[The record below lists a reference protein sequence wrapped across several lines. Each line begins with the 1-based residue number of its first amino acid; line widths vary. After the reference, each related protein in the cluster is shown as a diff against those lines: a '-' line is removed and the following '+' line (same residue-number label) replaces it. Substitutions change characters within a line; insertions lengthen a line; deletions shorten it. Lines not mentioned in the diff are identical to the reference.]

1 MTPAS
6 TQYDQTLPTLQAD
19 GTPPE
24 SRITSAA
31 GCRNLVLQ
39 WIHNDNQGRGKKRSK
54 VDGLVQG
61 NLPRRRSEL
70 IAEGRSEATN
80 VNWRSAKSFEEQAKA
95 AFYDLFREG
104 ETFTTIKLK
113 GRDPE
118 TAMEWSGVV
127 NEEFQDLQDKDESWD
142 GVYQNSNRETVRF
155 GAGPLLFADKLD
167 WHLKNV
173 PFRYLQVP
181 EDASSLT
188 GEWECAAVLQD
199 YRPHQ
204 LYDYIRNSKSAED
217 SGWDVTATRQAIIN
231 AAPIMEGTANTT
243 MSWEWI
249 QQQLK
254 QDSYSF
260 SSRSKVIQAVHF
272 FAREFPLKGQPEGK
286 ISHVIFVLSP
296 GAQGFSQTAPSGA
309 EPFLYKDLRCYDKWT
324 QCIHPMYYAQG
335 EGGTH
340 YGVSGQGV
348 EMYGSLSAQ
357 NRLINNA
364 CDKALS
370 PKIMFRP
377 TSASGKQKA
386 LPVRMGDYQI
396 LPDNWDMQQVSVG
409 SMIEDQVVMNREI
422 TQMLS
427 ANLSSYRQNLESPK
441 SGNPITAKEAGI
453 RANDQA
459 RLGKTQLVRY
469 YEQLDWLYE
478 ERYRRACNPKLLESD
493 RGGKEA
499 LEFQRKCKERGVPVE
514 ELLRYRSVKATRVTG
529 QGSPYLRQ
537 ESLTATLAMV
547 GGRLPEDGL
556 ENLTRDLIAAQH
568 GQYLV
573 QRYFPRN
580 QTSRNIQDQMVMA
593 ALQVASMKDG
603 VKAVWSPSQ
612 NPMVFAQAFLAAGS
626 QALAS
631 LQQVPPE
638 GAMEASVNALSFL
651 SLIGP
656 AIAVHLQR
664 LAQDPLR
671 KPAVELL
678 NKQLQDLGAA
688 TDKLRAHVEQAMKK
702 QAQEKAQLQQQ
713 RAEQDSKAMLDR
725 QKAAAQAQLK
735 QEKFQVD
742 ASLKTAKAGQD
753 MQIQRDA
760 HNQRLALDD
769 SKTAS
774 EITRENARLQ
784 HEMNQESKED

>member
-1 MTPAS
+1 MKPNESPAN
-6 TQYDQTLPTLQAD
+6 TQYDPSLPTLTPE

-24 SRITSAA
+24 SRISNAE

-39 WIHNDNQGRGKKRSK
+39 WIANDNQGRSKKRGL

-61 NLPRRRSEL
+61 NPPDRRSKL
-70 IAEGRSEATN
+70 IREGRGDAYN
-80 VNWRSAKSFEEQAKA
+80 VNWRTAESYEEQAKG
-95 AFYDLFREG
+95 AFYDIFREG
-104 ETFTTIKLK
+104 ETFTTILLQ

-118 TAMEWSGVV
+118 TAMEWSGVA
-127 NEEFQDLQDKDESWD
+127 NEEFQYLQEKDQSWD
-142 GVYQNSNRETVRF
+142 GTMQNSQRETVRF
-155 GAGPLLFADKLD
+155 GAGPLLFADELD

-173 PFRYLQVP
+173 LFRYLQVP

-188 GEWECAAVLQD
+188 TEWECASVVCD

-204 LYDYIRNSKSAED
+204 LYDYIRNPKAAD
-217 SGWDVTATRQAIIN
+217 DYGWDVEATKQAIIN
-231 AAPIMEGTANTT
+231 AAPISEGSPSTAV
-243 MSWEWI
+243 SWEWI

-260 SSRSKVIQAVHF
+260 SARSKVIQAVHF
-272 FAREFPLKGQPEGK
+272 FAREFPLKGQANGK

-296 GAQGFSQTAPSGA
+296 GAQGFAKPTSDGA
-309 EPFLYKDLRCYDKWT
+309 ERFLYKKLRCYEKWT

-340 YGVSGQGV
+340 YGVTGQGV
-348 EMYGSLSAQ
+348 RMYGALKSQ
-357 NRLINNA
+357 NQLLNNA
-364 CDKALS
+364 CDKASS

-396 LPDNWDMQQVSVG
+396 LPDNWEMQQVSIG

-422 TQMLS
+422 NQLLS
-427 ANLSSYRQNLESPK
+427 ANLSSYRQNLEAPK
-441 SGNPITAKEAGI
+441 TGNPITAKEAGI
-453 RANDQA
+453 RAQDQA

-478 ERYRRACNPKLLESD
+478 ERYRRACNPKLTESD
-493 RGGKEA
+493 QGGKEA
-499 LEFQRKCKERGVPVE
+499 LEFQKKCKERGVPVA
-514 ELLRYRSVKATRVTG
+514 ELLRYCSVKATRVTG

-537 ESLTATLAMV
+537 ESLTATLGMV

-580 QTSRNIQDQMVMA
+580 QTSRNIQDQLVMA
-593 ALQVASMKDG
+593 TLQVASMKDG
-603 VKAVWSPSQ
+603 IPPVISPSQ
-612 NPMVFAQAFLAAGS
+612 NPMLFAQTFLQAGA

-638 GAMEASVNALSFL
+638 GLLEASMNALGFL
-651 SLIGP
+651 DLAGP
-656 AIAVHLQR
+656 AIAAHLSR
-664 LAQDPLR
+664 LGQDPIR
-671 KPAVELL
+671 QQAVKLL
-678 NKQLQDLGAA
+678 TEQFKQLSQA
-688 TDKLRAHVEQAMKK
+688 TDQLRAKVQQAMKTQQEEK
-702 QAQEKAQLQQQ
+702 MKLAQERQ
-713 RAEQDSKAMLDR
+713 EQDSKASLDR
-725 QKAAAQAQLK
+725 AKAAAQAQLK
-735 QEKFQVD
+735 RDKFEVD
-742 ASLKTAKAGQD
+742 SGIKTAKSRQD
-753 MQIQRDA
+753 MT
-760 HNQRLALDD
+760 LADLT
-769 SKTAS
+769 TAS
-774 EITRENARLQ
+774 ELTRENARFRQ
-784 HEMNQESKED
+784 DMANDSEES